1 MLRASLSS
9 IGLSCASGFGA
20 LLIGML
26 FGMMLFGE
34 DRGWCSRA
42 FRMLMIAGSRRRLE
56 KNGRPS
62 LHTRSFLWGMA
73 KRLRFM
79 KNVWC
84 GRGGFM

>member
-42 FRMLMIAGSRRRLE
+42 FQDAYD
-56 KNGRPS
+56 
-62 LHTRSFLWGMA
+62 
-73 KRLRFM
+73 
-79 KNVWC
+79 C
-84 GRGGFM
+84 GV